1 MKIVI
6 IGVGRVGEI
15 LVKNLTEEGHDVS
28 VVDKDIAVVN
38 NIVNRYDIMGYNGSG
53 IEREVLIESGVSN
66 ADVVIACT
74 EKDEINILA
83 CVLAKKLGASKT
95 IARVRAP
102 ELFREMPNIRGDL
115 GIDLAFNP
123 EIHTAFEIAQ
133 VLKYPSAINVE
144 GFAGGKAIMPE
155 FYIGKGNPLIGKTLI
170 EIASYGYKIL
180 FAVVHRGNEVI
191 IPKGDFVLQEGDY
204 VRLIA
209 SENEITAFSKK
220 LKIFKPRVKSVFIVG
235 GSNIAYYLAKQL
247 SNSGVDVKLVEK
259 DKERCNV
266 FSEEIQKVTT
276 LCADGTDQ
284 NVLEEENIKGA
295 DAVVSLT
302 GADETNVIVSLYA
315 LQKGVSK
322 VVTKLDRQN
331 IIEMAPLLGLETVI
345 EPKHAIANHILRFV
359 RACQSDS
366 ADGMK
371 SLYKINDGAE
381 AVEFTVDNDFA
392 WQNKP
397 LKELKIASNIL
408 IGGIVRSGE
417 FILPSGD
424 TTLMPNDRVIV
435 VAKAK
440 QINKLLEIFR

>member
-1 MKIVI
+1 M
-6 IGVGRVGEI
+6 
-15 LVKNLTEEGHDVS
+15 
-28 VVDKDIAVVN
+28 
-38 NIVNRYDIMGYNGSG
+38 
-53 IEREVLIESGVSN
+53 
-66 ADVVIACT
+66 
-74 EKDEINILA
+74 
-83 CVLAKKLGASKT
+83 
-95 IARVRAP
+95 
-102 ELFREMPNIRGDL
+102 
-115 GIDLAFNP
+115 
-123 EIHTAFEIAQ
+123 
-133 VLKYPSAINVE
+133 
-144 GFAGGKAIMPE
+144 
-155 FYIGKGNPLIGKTLI
+155 
-170 EIASYGYKIL
+170 
-180 FAVVHRGNEVI
+180 
-191 IPKGDFVLQEGDY
+191 
-204 VRLIA
+204 
-209 SENEITAFSKK
+209 
-220 LKIFKPRVKSVFIVG
+220 
-235 GSNIAYYLAKQL
+235 
-247 SNSGVDVKLVEK
+247 
-259 DKERCNV
+259 
-266 FSEEIQKVTT
+266 
-276 LCADGTDQ
+276 
-284 NVLEEENIKGA
+284 
-295 DAVVSLT
+295 SLT

-440 QINKLLEIFR
+440 QINKLSEIFR